1 MRVNKIISIEGNYL
15 IPRKLKEMQKK
26 KPLFTRK
33 NWIDI
38 QIAIMLVV
46 LGFSLV
52 LNVVKASDLN

>member
-1 MRVNKIISIEGNYL
+1 
-15 IPRKLKEMQKK
+15 MQKK

-46 LGFSLV
+46 IGLSIVF
-52 LNVVKASDLN
+52 NVVNASDLS